1 MPGDMKNRMMQPT
14 KNNKS
19 GFLWLFAGLSIGLFV
34 AFLTYLQTQ
43 PKAKVSFSDAVNQEI
58 KKTKQ
63 YKEEKKQRRE
73 QDPDKNVPKFDF
85 YTILKDYE
93 VFVPE
98 SEVSADKK
106 DSASENKEN
115 TPVINHNEKT
125 YFLQVGSFQQ
135 HSDADKRRATL
146 ALLGI
151 TSNIQEAQINSDTWY
166 RVKVGPI
173 QGKRNLNKVR
183 DQLIDNDI
191 PTLIMVMK

>member
-1 MPGDMKNRMMQPT
+1 MPGDMKNRMEQPQKK
-14 KNNKS
+14 KNTS

-43 PKAKVSFSDAVNQEI
+43 PKAKVSFSEAVNKEI
-58 KKTKQ
+58 KKTQ
-63 YKEEKKQRRE
+63 ELKETKKQHQSE
-73 QDPDKNVPKFDF
+73 GKTVPQFDF

-98 SEVSADKK
+98 SEVKSEKATGEQSKAD
-106 DSASENKEN
+106 
-115 TPVINHNEKT
+115 TPVSKTKKT
-125 YFLQVGSFQQ
+125 YFLQVGSFQA

-151 TSNIQEAQINSDTWY
+151 SSIIQEAQINNGKWY

-173 QGKRNLNKVR
+173 KGKRALNKVR

>member
-1 MPGDMKNRMMQPT
+1 MKNRMEQPQK
-14 KNNKS
+14 KNTS
-19 GFLWLFAGLSIGLFV
+19 GFLWLFSGLAIGLFV

-43 PKAKVSFSDAVNQEI
+43 PKANVSFSDAVNQEI
-58 KKTKQ
+58 KKTKKH
-63 YKEEKKQRRE
+63 KETKEQKQE
-73 QDPDKNVPKFDF
+73 ANGKAVPKFDF

-98 SEVSADKK
+98 SEVK
-106 DSASENKEN
+106 SEKTDGNKE
-115 TPVINHNEKT
+115 TAGTISSKKKKT
-125 YFLQVGSFQQ
+125 YFLQVGSFQA

-151 TSNIQEAQINSDTWY
+151 TSSIQEAQINNDKWY

-173 QGKRNLNKVR
+173 EGKRSLNKVR
-183 DQLIDNDI
+183 DQLIDNNI

>member
-1 MPGDMKNRMMQPT
+1 MKNRMSQPV
-14 KNNKS
+14 KSNKS
-19 GFLWLFAGLSIGLFV
+19 GFLWLFSGLMIGLFV

-43 PKAKVSFSDAVNQEI
+43 PKSDVSFSDAVNQEI
-58 KKTKQ
+58 KKAKQ
-63 YKEEKKQRRE
+63 HKEEKQQRRE
-73 QDPDKNVPKFDF
+73 QNPDKNVPKFDF

-98 SEVSADKK
+98 SEVSTETK
-106 DSASENKEN
+106 DSVKGEKSE
-115 TPVINHNEKT
+115 TPVVKNQKT

-135 HSDADKRRATL
+135 HGDADKRRATL

-151 TSNIQEAQINSDTWY
+151 TSSIQEAQINSDTWY

-191 PTLIMVMK
+191 PTLIMVLK

>member
-1 MPGDMKNRMMQPT
+1 MPGDMKNRMSQPV

-19 GFLWLFAGLSIGLFV
+19 GFLWLFAGLMIGLFV

-43 PKAKVSFSDAVNQEI
+43 PKSDMSFSDAVNQEI
-58 KKTKQ
+58 NKAKQ
-63 YKEEKKQRRE
+63 HKEEKKQRQE
-73 QDPDKNVPKFDF
+73 ANPDKAVPKFDF

-98 SEVSADKK
+98 SEVSTDAGQKETPM
-106 DSASENKEN
+106 SA
-115 TPVINHNEKT
+115 PVSKNEKT
-125 YFLQVGSFQQ
+125 YFLQVGSFQA
-135 HSDADKRRATL
+135 HGDADKRRATL

-151 TSNIQEAQINSDTWY
+151 TSSIQEAQINNDTWY

-173 QGKRNLNKVR
+173 SGKRNLNKVR

>member
-1 MPGDMKNRMMQPT
+1 MPGDMKNRMSQPV
-14 KNNKS
+14 KSNKS
-19 GFLWLFAGLSIGLFV
+19 GFLWLFSGLMIGLFV

-43 PKAKVSFSDAVNQEI
+43 PKSDVSFSEAVNQEI
-58 KKTKQ
+58 TKAKQ
-63 YKEEKKQRRE
+63 HKEEKKQRQE
-73 QDPDKNVPKFDF
+73 SNPDKDVPKFDF

-98 SEVSADKK
+98 SEVSSDGTQNETPT
-106 DSASENKEN
+106 SAPISK
-115 TPVINHNEKT
+115 NEKT
-125 YFLQVGSFQQ
+125 YFLQVGSFQA
-135 HSDADKRRATL
+135 HGDADKRRATL

-151 TSNIQEAQINSDTWY
+151 SSSIQEAQINSDTWY

-173 QGKRNLNKVR
+173 TGKRNLNKVR

>member
-1 MPGDMKNRMMQPT
+1 MPGDMKNRMSQPV
-14 KNNKS
+14 KSNKS
-19 GFLWLFAGLSIGLFV
+19 GFLWLFSGLMIGLFV

-43 PKAKVSFSDAVNQEI
+43 PKSDVSFSDAVNQEI
-58 KKTKQ
+58 KKAKQ
-63 YKEEKKQRRE
+63 HKEEKKQRQADNPN
-73 QDPDKNVPKFDF
+73 QDVPKFDF

-98 SEVSADKK
+98 SEVSSDK
-106 DSASENKEN
+106 DAANNENK
-115 TPVINHNEKT
+115 TAAPVSKHEKT
-125 YFLQVGSFQQ
+125 YFLQVGSFQA

-151 TSNIQEAQINSDTWY
+151 SSSIQQAQINNDTWY

-173 QGKRNLNKVR
+173 EGKRNLNKVR

>member
-1 MPGDMKNRMMQPT
+1 MPGDMKNRMSQPV
-14 KNNKS
+14 KSNKS
-19 GFLWLFAGLSIGLFV
+19 GFLWLLSGLMIGLFV

-43 PKAKVSFSDAVNQEI
+43 PKSDVSFSQAVNQEI
-58 KKTKQ
+58 KKAKQ
-63 YKEEKKQRRE
+63 HKDEKQKRQQE
-73 QDPDKNVPKFDF
+73 NPDKTVPKFDF

-98 SEVSADKK
+98 SEIGTDTKDASGETPPQSPVSKK
-106 DSASENKEN
+106 
-115 TPVINHNEKT
+115 EKT

-151 TSNIQEAQINSDTWY
+151 SSNIQEAQINNDTWY

-173 QGKRNLNKVR
+173 SGKRNLNKVR

>member
-1 MPGDMKNRMMQPT
+1 MPGDMKNRMQQP
-14 KNNKS
+14 NKKPVS
-19 GFLWLFAGLSIGLFV
+19 GLLWLFAGLSIGLFV

-43 PKAKVSFSDAVNQEI
+43 PKSEVSFSDALNQEI

-63 YKEEKKQRRE
+63 HKEEKKQRHQ
-73 QDPDKNVPKFDF
+73 QDPDKTVPQFDF

-98 SEVSADKK
+98 SEISNEKTDSDNKKPEVPISA
-106 DSASENKEN
+106 N
-115 TPVINHNEKT
+115 VKT
-125 YFLQVGSFQQ
+125 YFLQVGSFQA

-151 TSNIQEAQINSDTWY
+151 TSSIQSAQINNDTWY
-166 RVKVGPI
+166 RVKVGPLT
-173 QGKRNLNKVR
+173 GKKELNKVR

>member
-1 MPGDMKNRMMQPT
+1 MPGDMKNRMEQPQKK
-14 KNNKS
+14 KNTS

-43 PKAKVSFSDAVNQEI
+43 PKAKVSFSEAVNKEI
-58 KKTKQ
+58 KKTQ
-63 YKEEKKQRRE
+63 QLKETKKQQQAE
-73 QDPDKNVPKFDF
+73 GKTVPQFDF

-98 SEVSADKK
+98 SEVKSDKTTGEQSK
-106 DSASENKEN
+106 PDSPIAKAQ
-115 TPVINHNEKT
+115 KT
-125 YFLQVGSFQQ
+125 YFLQVGSFQA

-151 TSNIQEAQINSDTWY
+151 SSIIQEAQINDGKWY

-173 QGKRNLNKVR
+173 KGKRALNKVR

>member
-1 MPGDMKNRMMQPT
+1 MPGDMKNRMSQPV

-19 GFLWLFAGLSIGLFV
+19 GFLWLVAGLSIGLFV
-34 AFLTYLQTQ
+34 ALLTYLQTQ
-43 PKAKVSFSDAVNQEI
+43 PKANISFSDAVNQEI
-58 KKTKQ
+58 KKTQ
-63 YKEEKKQRRE
+63 QLKEEKKQRKKE
-73 QDPDKNVPKFDF
+73 SPDKDIPKFDF

-98 SEVSADKK
+98 SEVSNDKK
-106 DSASENKEN
+106 DSTDNGKPEA
-115 TPVINHNEKT
+115 PVSSHEKT

-151 TSNIQEAQINSDTWY
+151 TSSIQEAQINSDTWY

-173 QGKRNLNKVR
+173 QGKRSLNKVR